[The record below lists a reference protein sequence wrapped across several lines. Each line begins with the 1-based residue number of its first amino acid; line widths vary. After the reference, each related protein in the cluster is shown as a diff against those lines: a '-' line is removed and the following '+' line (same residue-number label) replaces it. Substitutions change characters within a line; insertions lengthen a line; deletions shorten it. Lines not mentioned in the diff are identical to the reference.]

1 MPPVRLPGYFYTSG
15 VALLFFRVLWQNNL
29 MSRLLK
35 FLLAILLGLS
45 VGLVYGWVIS
55 PVEYLDT
62 TPNTLRYDYRTDY
75 VLMVAEIF
83 DSTQDV
89 EQAIRQLAQLGSD
102 PPVEIAIQSL
112 AYATQIG
119 YAPEDLVLIQN
130 LATALQ
136 TWQPIS
142 GGLAP

>member
-1 MPPVRLPGYFYTSG
+1 
-15 VALLFFRVLWQNNL
+15 LWQNNL
-29 MSRLLK
+29 MSRWLK
-35 FLLAILLGLS
+35 FLLAILLGLA

-83 DSTQDV
+83 DSSQDAD
-89 EQAIRQLAQLGSD
+89 QASRQLAQLSSD
-102 PPVEIAIQSL
+102 PPVAIVIQSL

-119 YAPEDLVLIQN
+119 YSSEDLVLIQN
-130 LATALQ
+130 LATSLQ
-136 TWQPIS
+136 TWQPASEGFI
-142 GGLAP
+142 P